1 MEENKTTDNVTSSG
15 SAAISPLDPFLQ
27 FFVGIANK
35 GDNVELNIT
44 LHVSGFLV
52 SGTLVSRRKYLDG
65 FIADFTRGMDE
76 PTAAEVRERLLELT
90 APTEQD
96 MPPLPAE
103 FIHLRDARFFHPSGE
118 PIPKNQPVWWR
129 GRLSAIAAFTLGSLS
144 RD

>member
-1 MEENKTTDNVTSSG
+1 MEENKTTDSVTSSG

-27 FFVGIANK
+27 FFVELANSN
-35 GDNVELNIT
+35 DNIEFNIT

-52 SGTLVSRRKYLDG
+52 SGTLVARRKYLDG
-65 FIADFTRGMDE
+65 FIAEFTRGME
-76 PTAAEVRERLLELT
+76 ESTAAGIRANLLALT

-129 GRLSAIAAFTLGSLS
+129 GRLTAIAAFTLGSLS
-144 RD
+144 RG